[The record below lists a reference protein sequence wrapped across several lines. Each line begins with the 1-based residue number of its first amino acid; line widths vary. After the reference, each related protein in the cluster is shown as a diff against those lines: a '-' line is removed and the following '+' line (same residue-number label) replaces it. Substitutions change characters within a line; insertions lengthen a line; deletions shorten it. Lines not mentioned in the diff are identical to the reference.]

1 MSIEQKIIQEID
13 NILADVKA
21 GNLSKEEGTDLLNE
35 LKDTQAQLSKV
46 DKEIMARHI
55 VEAVS
60 LVSKLA

>member
-1 MSIEQKIIQEID
+1 MSIEQKIKQEID

-21 GNLSKEEGTDLLNE
+21 GSLSKEEGTDLLNE

-46 DKEIMARHI
+46 DKEIVARHI

-60 LVSKLA
+60 LVAKLA